1 MREGDCHPAETVG
14 RPGATDEELFRR
26 VVEIVQGARGR
37 AARAVNSALVQA
49 YWAIGREIVLV
60 EQAGDPRAGYGQQ
73 LLARLSERMTPP
85 FGRGFSVTNLT
96 RMRQFYLLY
105 PGGSLPA
112 QPTDER
118 VECRDQRIRSAVLNE
133 SGNAPQQ
140 QFLTSI
146 TWVQHLLLMGVK
158 DPAARSFYAHEAA
171 NAGWSS
177 RELERQIASLLYERL
192 ASSQDKDGVRALA
205 RRGQLIATPQ
215 GVIRDPVVL
224 EFLGLPE
231 RPRWRERDLEQAI
244 IDHLQEFLLELGRGF
259 CFVAR
264 QQRITLNDDHFFVDL
279 VLYNRLLR
287 CFVVIDLKLG
297 KLTHRDLGQLQ
308 MYVNWFDRTQRA
320 EHEMHTIGI
329 ALCSRKNDAMVR
341 MSLPEAEN
349 RILAVRYETVLP
361 TPREFEA
368 AITAGRRAAEQRQ

>member
-1 MREGDCHPAETVG
+1 MSVRKRRPAETAGKLGV
-14 RPGATDEELFRR
+14 ADEALFRR
-26 VVEIVQGARGR
+26 VVEIIEGARGR
-37 AARAVNSALVQA
+37 AARAVNATLVQA

-60 EQAGDPRAGYGQQ
+60 EQRGARRASYGEV
-73 LLARLSERMTPP
+73 LLDELSARLTAG
-85 FGRGFSVTNLT
+85 FGRGFGKTNLKT
-96 RMRQFYLLY
+96 MRQFYLAY
-105 PGGSLPA
+105 AGEAIAAETTGRETGS
-112 QPTDER
+112 R
-118 VECRDQRIRSAVLNE
+118 RIGHAVRGQ
-133 SGNAPQQ
+133 SGNPT
-140 QFLTSI
+140 FPRFHESLTW
-146 TWVQHLLLMGVK
+146 THYRLLMTV
-158 DPAARSFYAHEAA
+158 PNASARAFYEHEAT

-192 ASSQDKDGVRALA
+192 AASRDKEGVLALA
-205 RRGQLIATPQ
+205 RRGQEIVTPQ
-215 GVIRDPVVL
+215 DVIRDPVML

-231 RPRWRERDLEQAI
+231 RPQWRERDLEQAI

-264 QQRITLNDDHFFVDL
+264 QQRITLDDDHFFVDL

-320 EHEMHTIGI
+320 DHEMQTIGI
-329 ALCSRKNDAMVR
+329 ALCSRKNDAVVR
-341 MSLPEAEN
+341 MSLPLDAN

-361 TPREFEA
+361 TPQELEA
-368 AITAGRRAAEQRQ
+368 AITAGRRAAEQRR